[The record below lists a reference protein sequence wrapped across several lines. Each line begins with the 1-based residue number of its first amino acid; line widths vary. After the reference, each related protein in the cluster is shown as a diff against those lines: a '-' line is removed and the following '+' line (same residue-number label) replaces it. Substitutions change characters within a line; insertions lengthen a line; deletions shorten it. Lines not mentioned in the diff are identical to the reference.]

1 MVKTKFK
8 KAVSL
13 MLAAVMSLTAFM
25 GIGATTAFA
34 AVGEK
39 ADVYLVDYPRSGDT
53 NNNGEWGHGNLNYM
67 NGWKGLSTKY
77 TGLRAMGSYSG
88 NIAYCIEPGTGQRTG
103 DTLTE
108 KDENFF
114 NNISPNG
121 TISGDDIRLLIG
133 RILQYGYRGGIST
146 SWKSQNESDAN
157 CIAHAYATQILIWE
171 TIVGER
177 DASFNHVSTGGYNA
191 VLECVSSAHP
201 LRSKILSYYNSMV
214 TSVQNHTKV
223 PSFCTRSSGSANI
236 KREFSPEQYQ
246 ALADVIAYA
255 KDEEKTE
262 REFYVEGINCNVAIA
277 RDQFIT
283 VKEQY
288 QKTDGIQA
296 YHGYLSFKET
306 DISPEMAQKIGMEF
320 ANEVWGK
327 RFQVV
332 VTTHLNTKHLHCHFV
347 INSISF
353 VDGKHLWGEE
363 KAWFKFRKVADR
375 ICEKYGLYY
384 DPNPNRSKQS
394 EYLTMKEKAGMPTRY
409 SVAKEAIDYAI
420 DHSKTLKE
428 FQFALKEMGYVYN
441 LSPSRKYWTVIPKG
455 YDKPIRLKNLG
466 ADYTNDRIVE
476 RIKEN
481 RDRWAEIEPFQRAT
495 YKPRQYR
502 MQTRGQ
508 KLKKKGGLYGLY
520 LYYCYRLGYLPKYK
534 KQNNARLHYLLKDD
548 LMKLDKITDEVR
560 LLGRENIS
568 TDEQLFSYK
577 TSLEE
582 QMKNLIAGRTHLRK
596 KIRTNIDDGQLQ
608 AAKDEIASINGELK
622 KLRREVKLCE
632 YIAERSKVMEENLEH
647 IETEE
652 QKQQRKEKSRYEQRW

>member
-1 MVKTKFK
+1 MAVTKLWS
-8 KAVSL
+8 VTERL
-13 MLAAVMSLTAFM
+13 
-25 GIGATTAFA
+25 
-34 AVGEK
+34 
-39 ADVYLVDYPRSGDT
+39 
-53 NNNGEWGHGNLNYM
+53 
-67 NGWKGLSTKY
+67 
-77 TGLRAMGSYSG
+77 
-88 NIAYCIEPGTGQRTG
+88 GQVI
-103 DTLTE
+103 D
-108 KDENFF
+108 
-114 NNISPNG
+114 
-121 TISGDDIRLLIG
+121 
-133 RILQYGYRGGIST
+133 
-146 SWKSQNESDAN
+146 
-157 CIAHAYATQILIWE
+157 YATNPE
-171 TIVGER
+171 KT
-177 DASFNHVSTGGYNA
+177 
-191 VLECVSSAHP
+191 SA
-201 LRSKILSYYNSMV
+201 K
-214 TSVQNHTKV
+214 
-223 PSFCTRSSGSANI
+223 I

-347 INSISF
+347 VNSVSF

-394 EYLTMKEKAGMPTRY
+394 DYLTMKEKAGMPTRY

-428 FQFALKEMGYVYN
+428 FQFALKEMGYAYN

-548 LMKLDKITDEVR
+548 LMKLDKITDEVEVNESVKKT
-560 LLGRENIS
+560 LN
-568 TDEQLFSYK
+568 
-577 TSLEE
+577 TSLKMISDNNMYTSVPFEKGTDARNVLE
-582 QMKNLIAGRTHLRK
+582 TTMSNLAKQDRETVI
-596 KIRTNIDDGQLQ
+596 TNL
-608 AAKDEIASINGELK
+608 SNG
-622 KLRREVKLCE
+622 
-632 YIAERSKVMEENLEH
+632 MNLEQA
-647 IETEE
+647 ISQFNNDTYFN
-652 QKQQRKEKSRYEQRW
+652 QWYTNTKSQLESLIK

>member
-1 MVKTKFK
+1 MSNCKTIAICNQKGGVGKTTTTVNLGVGLAMQGK
-8 KAVSL
+8 KV
-13 MLAAVMSLTAFM
+13 
-25 GIGATTAFA
+25 
-34 AVGEK
+34 
-39 ADVYLVDYPRSGDT
+39 
-53 NNNGEWGHGNLNYM
+53 
-67 NGWKGLSTKY
+67 
-77 TGLRAMGSYSG
+77 
-88 NIAYCIEPGTGQRTG
+88 
-103 DTLTE
+103 
-108 KDENFF
+108 
-114 NNISPNG
+114 
-121 TISGDDIRLLIG
+121 LLIDADPQG
-133 RILQYGYRGGIST
+133 DLTTCLGWRDTDNLGITLATKLTDVISETMNDPTDGILHHEEGVDLLPANLELSAMEYNLMNAMSRETTLRNYL
-146 SWKSQNESDAN
+146 SQVKDR
-157 CIAHAYATQILIWE
+157 YDFVLI
-171 TIVGER
+171 
-177 DASFNHVSTGGYNA
+177 DCMPS
-191 VLECVSSAHP
+191 L
-201 LRSKILSYYNSMV
+201 SMV
-214 TSVQNHTKV
+214 TLNALSAVDSVIIPVQ
-223 PSFCTRSSGSANI
+223 A
-236 KREFSPEQYQ
+236 QY
-246 ALADVIAYA
+246 LPA
-255 KDEEKTE
+255 K
-262 REFYVEGINCNVAIA
+262 G
-277 RDQFIT
+277 
-283 VKEQY
+283 
-288 QKTDGIQA
+288 
-296 YHGYLSFKET
+296 
-306 DISPEMAQKIGMEF
+306 
-320 ANEVWGK
+320 
-327 RFQVV
+327 
-332 VTTHLNTKHLHCHFV
+332 
-347 INSISF
+347 
-353 VDGKHLWGEE
+353 
-363 KAWFKFRKVADR
+363 
-375 ICEKYGLYY
+375 
-384 DPNPNRSKQS
+384 
-394 EYLTMKEKAGMPTRY
+394 
-409 SVAKEAIDYAI
+409 
-420 DHSKTLKE
+420 
-428 FQFALKEMGYVYN
+428 MGYAYN

-632 YIAERSKVMEENLEH
+632 DIAERSKVMEENLEH